1 MASHL
6 QGGMVGLQDR
16 PVLLARALQQ
26 SCGQTK
32 GYRIHFPVQAKGT
45 RGLTSSIQKQGG
57 WCWWG
62 GPRLQRE
69 RKIRK
74 TKAPYMESWLLLF

>member
-32 GYRIHFPVQAKGT
+32 GCRIHFPVQAKGT

-57 WCWWG
+57 G
-62 GPRLQRE
+62 GAGGEDPGYRGRE
-69 RKIRK
+69 K
-74 TKAPYMESWLLLF
+74 